1 MLQRGTSRG
10 GIDALAL
17 LADPPAG
24 AEQLAEA
31 AEKLAKER
39 KAHEKVIRK
48 AGGVA
53 AIERKLAAAE
63 NVLEQADKDAEAIVS
78 QARSDMAAEKL
89 ALEKGKASHE
99 TKQREDLAKMTER
112 ETSALRKVQA
122 AARAEKDAETAKREA
137 QSNAKAS
144 ETGRKNAD
152 AKMAEAEAL
161 LTKLSDIQQDM
172 AARLAP

>member
-1 MLQRGTSRG
+1 MLARGAPRG

-17 LADPPAG
+17 LADPKAG
-24 AEQLAEA
+24 TEQLAEEA
-31 AEKLAKER
+31 ARLAKER
-39 KAHEKVIRK
+39 KAHEKIIRK
-48 AGGVA
+48 AGGVG
-53 AIERKLAAAE
+53 AIERKLAEAE
-63 NVLEQADKDAEAIVS
+63 NVLEQVGKDAEAIVS
-78 QARSDMAAEKL
+78 QAHSDMAAEKL
-89 ALEKGKASHE
+89 AFEKGKTAHE

-122 AARAEKDAETAKREA
+122 AARAEKDAKTAKREA